1 MPRLAGKV
9 ALITGGASG
18 IGEATVRLFV
28 EEGAAVVIAD
38 IQDDRGRKLAAELG
52 NRTAYVHADVS
63 READVSG
70 AIAETVKRFGRLDC
84 LFNNAGYGGVTGS
97 IEEIPVAGF
106 DETIGVL
113 LRGVFLGMK
122 HAAPVMKRQGGGSI
136 ISTASVAGLRTGL
149 GPHVYSAAKAA
160 VIHLTRS
167 VAMEL
172 GESGVRVNCICP
184 GGIATPIFGKAF
196 GLSPDR
202 AEATIPLMKGVL
214 ETLQPIRRP
223 GLPEDIAHAAL
234 WLASD
239 ESSFV
244 NGDALV
250 VDGGLT
256 GGRLWSETEQRRVM
270 LRSMFDVLPV

>member
-1 MPRLAGKV
+1 MARLPGKV

-18 IGEATVRLFV
+18 IGEATVRLFAS
-28 EEGAAVVIAD
+28 EGASVVVAD
-38 IQDDRGRKLAAELG
+38 VQDERGRRLAAEVG
-52 NRTAYVHADVS
+52 SRAVYVHAEVS
-63 READVSG
+63 READVQA
-70 AIAETVKRFGRLDC
+70 AIREVTARFGRLDC

-97 IEEIPVAGF
+97 IEQIAVSGF

-122 HAAPVMKRQGGGSI
+122 HAAPVMKAQRSGSI

-149 GPHVYSAAKAA
+149 GPHIYSAAKAA

-184 GGIATPIFGKAF
+184 GGIATPIFGQGF
-196 GLSPDR
+196 GLSPEQSQD
-202 AEATIPLMKGVL
+202 IVPLMKGVL
-214 ETLQPIRRP
+214 EHMQPIHRS
-223 GLPEDIAHAAL
+223 GLPDDIAQAAL

-239 ESSFV
+239 DATFV
-244 NGDALV
+244 N
-250 VDGGLT
+250 
-256 GGRLWSETEQRRVM
+256 
-270 LRSMFDVLPV
+270 

>member
-1 MPRLAGKV
+1 MARLAGKT

-28 EEGAAVVIAD
+28 AEGAAVTIAD

-52 NRTAYVHADVS
+52 NRTVYVHADVS

-122 HAAPVMKRQGGGSI
+122 HAAPVMKGQGGGSI
-136 ISTASVAGLRTGL
+136 ISTASVAGLQAGF

-160 VIHLTRS
+160 VVHLTRS

-184 GGIATPIFGKAF
+184 GGIATPIFGGAL
-196 GLSPDR
+196 GVAGPEADR
-202 AEATIPLMKGVL
+202 IAEVMK
-214 ETLQPIRRP
+214 TLLVARQPIQRA
-223 GLPEDIAHAAL
+223 GLPEDIARAAL

-239 ESSFV
+239 DSSFV
-244 NGDALV
+244 NGHALV
-250 VDGGLT
+250 VDGGVI
-256 GGRLWSETEQRRVM
+256 GGRPWSESQLRR
-270 LRSMFDVLPV
+270 DT